1 MPSVSSATC
10 ISARRAR
17 CACAVASACSRSLH
31 RDGVCSSPARTACAP
46 VKRSRPPS
54 PSSHAYTSSALH
66 TRRKFSP
73 SMSSGSSTCCHA
85 PHWAPG
91 SRVMHSYSES

>member
-1 MPSVSSATC
+1 MLRVSSATC
-10 ISARRAR
+10 MSASRER
-17 CACAVASACSRSLH
+17 CSCAVFSAFSRSGH

-46 VKRSRPPS
+46 VKRSSPPP
-54 PSSHAYTSSALH
+54 PSSHAYTSSTLH
-66 TRRKFSP
+66 ARKKFSP